1 MYLFILCLSYIVFV
15 DIIFILLYFIIKI
28 VLLYL
33 TCRLSSLYDIIR
45 RILLDQRTVLQTQQQ
60 LYHDKSPS
68 PGTQPEKATS
78 DIKPFSELN
87 LIDDYMF
94 DIATMDLEIC
104 RSIIELSLISF
115 SILSRTVPAIT
126 FRRPPIR
133 EL

>member
-1 MYLFILCLSYIVFV
+1 MTKEQFY
-15 DIIFILLYFIIKI
+15 K
-28 VLLYL
+28 
-33 TCRLSSLYDIIR
+33 
-45 RILLDQRTVLQTQQQ
+45 TQQQ
-60 LYHDKSPS
+60 IYHDKSPS

-78 DIKPFSELN
+78 DINPFSELN

-126 FRRPPIR
+126 FRPPPIR

>member
-1 MYLFILCLSYIVFV
+1 MTKEQFY
-15 DIIFILLYFIIKI
+15 K
-28 VLLYL
+28 
-33 TCRLSSLYDIIR
+33 
-45 RILLDQRTVLQTQQQ
+45 TQQQ
-60 LYHDKSPS
+60 IYHDKSPS

-115 SILSRTVPAIT
+115 SILSRTVPAII